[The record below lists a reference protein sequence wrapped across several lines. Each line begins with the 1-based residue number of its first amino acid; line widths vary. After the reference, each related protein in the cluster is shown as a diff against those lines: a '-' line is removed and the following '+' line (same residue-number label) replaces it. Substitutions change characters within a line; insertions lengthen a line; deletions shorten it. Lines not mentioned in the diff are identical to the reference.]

1 MYIVLRD
8 IKHYPFHCISLYL
21 TNNHISK
28 TFYQNCAI
36 ANRYYLY
43 CSCLKRLKF
52 DRSETQIDHC
62 INKLCPPL
70 SSRVI
75 VKPLGFI
82 PVMSPT
88 QPAYVTPLYTVCTNK
103 NHCESLIWG
112 TTVGSASLS
121 IIVLSETLCQET
133 GLSQVSSHPIG
144 FSVSLPF
151 FFLRIIQLTV
161 VKCEAPV
168 ITISTLYQHHFN

>member
-1 MYIVLRD
+1 MNIVLRY

-28 TFYQNCAI
+28 TFYQNCAL

-52 DRSETQIDHC
+52 DSSETQKDHC
-62 INKLCPPL
+62 NNKLCPPL

-103 NHCESLIWG
+103 NHCENLIWG
-112 TTVGSASLS
+112 TSYYGRQRQSYYYSC
-121 IIVLSETLCQET
+121 IVLSETLCRET
-133 GLSQVSSHPIG
+133 GLSQVSSHPID

-161 VKCEAPV
+161 VKSIGAKH
-168 ITISTLYQHHFN
+168 LLLQ